1 MTLRG
6 NARPAPTAS
15 GTAPPVA
22 PASAGTVLPGTVLPG
37 TVPPG
42 TAAPDGPGPRATT
55 ATRALRALVAVLP
68 QWVAARVV
76 VGGALGLAHV
86 LVDHTHPSSPGVA
99 ARVHEGL
106 LGWDA
111 GWYEAIARVGYG
123 ALGHQ
128 SLRFFPLFPLVGRA
142 LAQLPGV
149 SAGAALVVVAN
160 VSALVA
166 TALLRVLVRR
176 ETGDARLA
184 DRATWLLSLAPPAFV
199 LVMGYAEAPLL
210 VCSIGSFLAVR
221 RAWPG
226 APAPRWWAAALLG
239 LAAGLTRPLG
249 VLLALG
255 LAVEAV
261 RRWPRAGTGERAMAV
276 VATLSP
282 VAGAGAFAC
291 WSWAAFGD
299 ALLPLRVQTSAGHHG
314 GLSDPFRVLAD
325 DVRGAFHHHLGTAL
339 HVPWVALAVVLVV
352 VCWRRLPASY
362 GAFATG
368 VLLAALSGTNLDSFE
383 RYALSAFPLVIA
395 AATLTASRRVERFV
409 LALAAAGLAGYA
421 LLAFTNVVVP

>member
-1 MTLRG
+1 MHG
-6 NARPAPTAS
+6 PAVGA
-15 GTAPPVA
+15 APGSDP
-22 PASAGTVLPGTVLPG
+22 GPGTTLV
-37 TVPPG
+37 
-42 TAAPDGPGPRATT
+42 ARSA
-55 ATRALRALVAVLP
+55 RALVAVLP
-68 QWVAARVV
+68 QWVVARLV

-99 ARVHEGL
+99 ARVHQGL

-111 GWYEAIARVGYG
+111 GWYEAIAKVGYG

-149 SAGAALVVVAN
+149 TAGAALVVVAN
-160 VSALVA
+160 VAALVA
-166 TALLRVLVRR
+166 TAQLRVLVRR
-176 ETGDARLA
+176 ETGDEGLA
-184 DRATWLLSLAPPAFV
+184 DRSAWLLSLAPPAFV

-210 VCSIGSFLAVR
+210 VCSIGCFLAVR

-249 VLLALG
+249 VLVAVG
-255 LAVEAV
+255 LAVEAA
-261 RRWPRAGTGERAMAV
+261 RRWRQAGLGERVMAV
-276 VATLSP
+276 VATVSP

-291 WSWAAFGD
+291 WSWVAFND
-299 ALLPLRVQTSAGHHG
+299 ALLPLRVQTGAGHHG
-314 GLSDPFRVLAD
+314 ALSDPFRVLAD

-339 HVPWVALAVVLVV
+339 HVPWVVLVVVLVV

-362 GAFATG
+362 SAFST
-368 VLLAALSGTNLDSFE
+368 VVVLAALSGTNLDSFE

-395 AATLTASRRVERFV
+395 GATLTASRRVERVV
-409 LALAAAGLAGYA
+409 LTLAAAGLAGYA